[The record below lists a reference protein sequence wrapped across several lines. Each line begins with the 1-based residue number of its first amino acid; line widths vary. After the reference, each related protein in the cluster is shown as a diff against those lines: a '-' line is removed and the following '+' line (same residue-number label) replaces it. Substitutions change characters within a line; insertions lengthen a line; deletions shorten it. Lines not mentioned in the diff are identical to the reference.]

1 MSDNRDER
9 LSLAVDAYK
18 NSPLSLADLSA
29 YYNIPIS
36 TIRRHANGIN
46 QSTKPGPKTVLS
58 EATEILFKRLI
69 IYMCDIGFSL
79 NKDAVL
85 DVVENYC
92 IRTGQDIFKKQRPSS
107 EWFEL
112 YMKRHPALSK
122 RIGNNMQSHRAVA
135 MNKEHILFWFNKL
148 KEVFDEHDLYNH
160 PDRLWNCD
168 ESGLQCN
175 GGRCQIICRKGSKN
189 LKLITSANEKK
200 HWTIL
205 SCCNANG
212 VYLPH
217 NIIYQGKN
225 LYSNWMLHGRE
236 DFVYNTSESGWME
249 TEQFLNWFKQV
260 FLKHVNKQPGYKV
273 LFLDGHSSH
282 ISLELIDC
290 ARQNNV
296 ILFKLPSHTSHVL
309 QPLDVGVFKTVKQH
323 WRKLIQEFMKK
334 NKYQSFSNKKFS
346 IILKQLVNGGAFKR
360 ENAIAGFE
368 ASGLFPFNPD
378 KILESE
384 SIQIGTA
391 FHNTPNT
398 PQTPT
403 PRVIRTINSS
413 NLTPVSARSFK
424 KGEHETM
431 LNSLLAMTGDA
442 IAGAVGDHLNKYH
455 QKKDTNKENIRINR
469 DSNYNLTMDEVRQQI
484 SDKIDEKKRKE
495 EELAQKKLAATEKK
509 KKMEEEKETKRIER
523 ERKKEMRLA
532 TQAEKA
538 EKKPKKTRNSKRKI
552 DEVEPESETQEQDS
566 QTKAF
571 GFGRFCYVCN
581 EEFGPNS
588 DSVKWWPCEGRNC
601 SNWCCGCESDLDYT
615 CKYCKKL

>member
-58 EATEILFKRLI
+58 EATEILIKKLI

-79 NKDAVL
+79 DKDGVL

-112 YMKRHPALSK
+112 YMKRHPDLSK
-122 RIGNNMQSHRAVA
+122 RIANNMQSHRAVA

-175 GGRCQIICRKGSKN
+175 GGRCQIICRKGCKN
-189 LKLITSANEKK
+189 PKLITSANEKK

-296 ILFKLPSHTSHVL
+296 IL
-309 QPLDVGVFKTVKQH
+309 
-323 WRKLIQEFMKK
+323 
-334 NKYQSFSNKKFS
+334 
-346 IILKQLVNGGAFKR
+346 LK
-360 ENAIAGFE
+360 
-368 ASGLFPFNPD
+368 
-378 KILESE
+378 
-384 SIQIGTA
+384 
-391 FHNTPNT
+391 
-398 PQTPT
+398 
-403 PRVIRTINSS
+403 
-413 NLTPVSARSFK
+413 
-424 KGEHETM
+424 
-431 LNSLLAMTGDA
+431 
-442 IAGAVGDHLNKYH
+442 
-455 QKKDTNKENIRINR
+455 
-469 DSNYNLTMDEVRQQI
+469 
-484 SDKIDEKKRKE
+484 
-495 EELAQKKLAATEKK
+495 
-509 KKMEEEKETKRIER
+509 EKETKRIER